1 MADRPRKA
9 PPPRPTQG
17 GSLYERYKDA
27 LRRGHVAS
35 LRGRYEAAIGAYS
48 EAAAIAPDRALPHGA
63 IGGIFV
69 KMGRP
74 ADALESYGRA
84 LAIAPRDEQALKGRA
99 ELLAAVGRRVEAA
112 ELLDRLAAVF
122 DSNGRLADASDAARR
137 ALELAES
144 RERRRQVEAY
154 AERLRAQP
162 GDEAAARAL
171 AQVLRVLEPPFVA
184 PAVAAAVEPARVE
197 PEPAVVE
204 ETPVVEAAEVVAAA
218 AVEELAAPEAEAGAG
233 EARAEPGT
241 EPAVEAAH
249 AEPAP
254 VAEITADAEPE
265 PAPVAADEETPQEL
279 EPAAAEPDA
288 VATAEAVPEE
298 PAVDAFAIGRAA
310 EDALAAGDAQSARDG
325 LLAAAAAH
333 RRAGRSFAA
342 IDACY
347 LALAVAPADVDLHVL
362 LTELYLERGWR
373 GPAVD
378 KLLLLGRLAELA
390 DDAATRDRL
399 CAIATDQLP
408 DESRLTQLCA

>member
-1 MADRPRKA
+1 VADRPKKA
-9 PPPRPTQG
+9 PPPRPAPG

-63 IGGIFV
+63 IGGILV

-112 ELLDRLAAVF
+112 ELLDRLAAVL
-122 DSNGRLADASDAARR
+122 DGSGRLPDASDAARR

-171 AQVLRVLEPPFVA
+171 AQVLRLLEPPVVAASAEPAVEESAEDTSVEVEPAEATAEPEVAPVVDGEVAALEPATIDEVTTEAEPQAVAEPEPVAAEAVA
-184 PAVAAAVEPARVE
+184 PAIEAEPVDE
-197 PEPAVVE
+197 
-204 ETPVVEAAEVVAAA
+204 VAAA
-218 AVEELAAPEAEAGAG
+218 AETLPEQ
-233 EARAEPGT
+233 
-241 EPAVEAAH
+241 PA
-249 AEPAP
+249 
-254 VAEITADAEPE
+254 I
-265 PAPVAADEETPQEL
+265 
-279 EPAAAEPDA
+279 
-288 VATAEAVPEE
+288 
-298 PAVDAFAIGRAA
+298 DAFALGRAA

-333 RRAGRSFAA
+333 RLAGRSFAA

-390 DDAATRDRL
+390 DDAATRHRL

-408 DESRLTQLCA
+408 DETRLTQLCA